1 MNIAPRYLGRGSWLA
16 RRDPRVLIVVI
27 VLFIF
32 AVLQVWDGRVV
43 FVLLLISIGYYRL
56 AGIPWRHIRRNWSVV
71 LLFIGL
77 LVTVNTIVFGGGDV
91 RQVPAEELH
100 VFFHMPLLGTPIS
113 AESLTLAVTLLMRY
127 LAMATIGFPLAFAVA
142 PADFGVAFARLGVPE
157 KFAFGIDLTFRFLPS
172 LAADLQTTI
181 DAQRIRGFDAFA
193 GKAGFLARARKS
205 APLLVPTIVNAVAG
219 AEDTIDAMDMRAFGT
234 GKRSWLRHL
243 VLHREDWLVIGFF
256 GLLFVAATIAGF
268 NGLTSDLW
276 TPQFLVELA
285 GG

>member
-27 VLFIF
+27 ILFIF
-32 AVLQVWDGRVV
+32 AVLQVWDGRII

-56 AGIPWRHIRRNWSVV
+56 AGIPWRHIRRNWAVV
-71 LLFIGL
+71 FVFIGF
-77 LVTVNTIVFGGGDV
+77 LVTVNTIVTGGDV
-91 RQVPAEELH
+91 QQIPVEDLH

-113 AESLTLAVTLLMRY
+113 AESLSLAVTLLMRY

-142 PADFGVAFARLGVPE
+142 PADFGVAFARLGIPE

-181 DAQRIRGFDAFA
+181 DAQKIRGFDASA
-193 GKAGFLARARKS
+193 GKAGFFARVRKS
-205 APLLVPTIVNAVAG
+205 APVLVPTIVNAVAG
-219 AEDTIDAMDMRAFGT
+219 AEDTIDAMDLRAFGT
-234 GKRSWLRHL
+234 GKRSWLRRL
-243 VLHREDWLVIGFF
+243 AFHREDWLVIGFF
-256 GLLFVAATIAGF
+256 ALLFGAATIAGF
-268 NGLTSDLW
+268 SGLTSHLW
-276 TPQFLVELA
+276 TPQILIELA